1 MKSEITQLFDHI
13 DNVPQVPEVV
23 RILLSQVS
31 DPNIDF
37 IAIAKN
43 VEKEQ
48 VISMK
53 VLRLANSAFYGLPK
67 EIGSINQALVILGM
81 TELKKLI
88 IASGLISVIP
98 EIPNI
103 NLEDFWIDNFRT
115 ASYARW
121 MAEKAKLQDS
131 DMVFTAGLINGLGNI
146 LIHLGNSKA
155 ANEISF
161 LVEEGMSRLEAE
173 RQELG
178 FSNQEACAELCRL
191 WQFSDNLISTVEQ
204 SADPLSFDQISLSSC
219 AVFIAR
225 YISASNYSEK
235 TSAEIL
241 AEFPR
246 EEWMKIGLKESDI
259 EDNMAEIL
267 MIETGLEGLLD

>member
-1 MKSEITQLFDHI
+1 
-13 DNVPQVPEVV
+13 
-23 RILLSQVS
+23 
-31 DPNIDF
+31 
-37 IAIAKN
+37 
-43 VEKEQ
+43 
-48 VISMK
+48 
-53 VLRLANSAFYGLPK
+53 
-67 EIGSINQALVILGM
+67 
-81 TELKKLI
+81 
-88 IASGLISVIP
+88 
-98 EIPNI
+98 
-103 NLEDFWIDNFRT
+103 
-115 ASYARW
+115 
-121 MAEKAKLQDS
+121 
-131 DMVFTAGLINGLGNI
+131 
-146 LIHLGNSKA
+146 
-155 ANEISF
+155 
-161 LVEEGMSRLEAE
+161 MSRLEAE